1 MEKNQDPRWRDCDPY
16 VFAALYYLEMK
27 RFTQNIN
34 ISCQR
39 GNVNDG
45 GFQELKDPMS
55 GKVVDPIQVTN
66 MINALKWLFHFHAVF
81 DNIKGTPRYWKKLRN
96 KVV

>member
-1 MEKNQDPRWRDCDPY
+1 MKKNKDPRWRDCDPY
-16 VFAALYYLEMK
+16 LFAALYYLEMK

-55 GKVVDPIQVTN
+55 GKMVDPMKVTN
-66 MINALKWLFHFHAVF
+66 MINALKCPFPLHAQF
-81 DNIKGTPRYWKKLRN
+81 LTILKGPQDIGKNFAIR
-96 KVV
+96 